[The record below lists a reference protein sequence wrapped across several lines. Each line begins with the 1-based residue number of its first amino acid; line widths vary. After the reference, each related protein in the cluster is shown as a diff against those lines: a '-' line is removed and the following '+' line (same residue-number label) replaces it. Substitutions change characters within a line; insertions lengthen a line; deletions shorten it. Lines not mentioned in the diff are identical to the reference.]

1 MENKKCTDEYSTN
14 DIAISVIRRDVM
26 KKIDE
31 HPGRYAPLLFL
42 KAFSVEKTN
51 EWIKAAIEKYDSFSF
66 VGNSMWTDPANKC
79 LFVKIYR
86 EVVKDR
92 IKDHEP
98 YNNVNY
104 FDVLSLCEYKYPGSF
119 LIVHDCGAM
128 F

>member
-1 MENKKCTDEYSTN
+1 MENKKNTDERTSN

-26 KKIDE
+26 KNIDE

-42 KAFSVEKTN
+42 KAFPVEKRN
-51 EWIKAAIEKYDSFSF
+51 EWIKAAIEKYDSLPFAT
-66 VGNSMWTDPANKC
+66 NATWMKPANKC